1 MEERDR
7 PAPSAGKLVEELLCE
22 IPAPPGTAARE
33 RALLAWT
40 RAAGEPAASHSR
52 AAGFAG
58 KALLVEAD
66 DPAWAQELSLRRA
79 ELLSRL
85 EELAGPGVVEEIR
98 FVLKRG

>member
-1 MEERDR
+1 MGERDR
-7 PAPSAGKLVEELLCE
+7 PVPSAGKLVEELLSD

-33 RALLAWT
+33 RTLLAWPL
-40 RAAGEPAASHSR
+40 AAGEPAASHSR

-58 KALLVEAD
+58 KSLLVETD
-66 DPAWAQELSLRRA
+66 DPIWAQELSMRRA

-85 EELAGPGVVEEIR
+85 EELAGPGVVEDIR